1 MVAFLIRRLGYS
13 VLVLLV
19 ASIITFV
26 GVRATFNPLAKFA
39 TLKDR
44 TAVAR
49 AKHSL
54 GLDKPLMVQYGTFIG
69 HFVEGDWGTSS
80 RTGDSVSSM
89 IGPAM
94 QNTLQLIVP
103 GIIISL
109 ILAITL
115 GIYSAVKQYSIGDYA
130 FTGLSFL
137 GISMPPFWFGLIAI
151 EFLAFKPKQWFGLSQ
166 TPLDFVGLHTP
177 GRSGINVDYFQHLL
191 LPVLTLTIQSIAEW
205 SRYQRASMLDVL
217 SLDYVRTA
225 TAKGVPRRTVIMK
238 HGFRNALIPLV
249 SVVAIDI
256 GALFGG
262 LVITEQIFS
271 IQGMGKVFVDALN
284 AGDSQVIAVWLLVTA
299 FFIILFNLIADLAY
313 GVLDPRVRLA

>member
-1 MVAFLIRRLGYS
+1 MIAFLIRRLGYS

-19 ASIITFV
+19 ASVITFV
-26 GVRATFNPLAKFA
+26 GVRDTFNPLAKYA

-54 GLDKPLMVQYGTFIG
+54 GLDRPLMVQYGSFIG
-69 HFVEGDWGTSS
+69 NFVKGDWGTSS

-115 GIYSAVKQYSIGDYA
+115 GIYSAVKQYSVGDYA

-151 EFLAFKPKQWFGLSQ
+151 EFLAFKPKEWFGMAN

-177 GRSGINVDYFQHLL
+177 GQSGINVDYFQHLL
-191 LPVLTLTIQSIAEW
+191 LPVLTLTDPDHRRVEPLPA
-205 SRYQRASMLDVL
+205 RLDARRHVARLRAH
-217 SLDYVRTA
+217 RHA
-225 TAKGVPRRTVIMK
+225 PRACPAAR
-238 HGFRNALIPLV
+238 
-249 SVVAIDI
+249 
-256 GALFGG
+256 
-262 LVITEQIFS
+262 
-271 IQGMGKVFVDALN
+271 
-284 AGDSQVIAVWLLVTA
+284 
-299 FFIILFNLIADLAY
+299 
-313 GVLDPRVRLA
+313 